1 MSNQSSSIAEA
12 LELVR
17 ARIARAAARAGR
29 SPEEISLVAVTKTV
43 PPSRIAEA
51 VEAGQTLFG
60 ENRTQEAKE
69 KVAAFGPEITWH
81 MIGHLQKN
89 KSKAAV
95 EIFDAL
101 ESLDSEELALLLNR
115 RAGEAG
121 KVMPVFIQVK
131 EAEETAKGGIRP
143 DDVPRL
149 IERVLSLPSLVLG
162 GLMTIPPWPAVP
174 EDSRPFFARLRELRD
189 EWDGRCCPRGTLRE
203 LSMGMTM
210 DYEVAVEEGATVVR
224 VGSAVFGNRPYP

>member
-60 ENRTQEAKE
+60 ENRVQEAKE

-210 DYEVAVEEGATVVR
+210 DYEVAVEEGATVIR

>member
-1 MSNQSSSIAEA
+1 M
-12 LELVR
+12 
-17 ARIARAAARAGR
+17 
-29 SPEEISLVAVTKTV
+29 AVTKTV
-43 PPSRIAEA
+43 PPQRIAEA

-60 ENRTQEAKE
+60 ENRVQEAKE
-69 KVAAFGPEITWH
+69 KAAAFGPEITWH

-95 EIFDAL
+95 ETFDAL
-101 ESLDSEELALLLNR
+101 ESLDSEDLALLLNR

-131 EAEETAKGGIRP
+131 EAEEAAKGGVRP
-143 DDVPRL
+143 GDVPRL
-149 IERVLSLPSLVLG
+149 IERVLSLPSLALG

-174 EDSRPFFARLRELRD
+174 EDSRPFFSRLRELRD

-203 LSMGMTM
+203 LSMGMTI
-210 DYEVAVEEGATVVR
+210 DFEVAVEEGATVVR
-224 VGSAVFGNRPYP
+224 VGSAVFGSRPSP

>member
-1 MSNQSSSIAEA
+1 VSNQSSSIAEA